1 MKKNILILAALSLSV
16 LCVVGFQHN
25 PNSQYRVVKCDK
37 NDSRTLEN
45 IINENSRDGWEYHST
60 IIIPPDQNVQDA
72 KCNLV
77 FRK

>member
-1 MKKNILILAALSLSV
+1 MKKNIIILMALFLSI
-16 LCVVGFQHN
+16 LCMVGFKQD
-25 PNSQYRVVKCDK
+25 PNWQYRVVKCDK
-37 NDSRTLEN
+37 NDSRTLEK